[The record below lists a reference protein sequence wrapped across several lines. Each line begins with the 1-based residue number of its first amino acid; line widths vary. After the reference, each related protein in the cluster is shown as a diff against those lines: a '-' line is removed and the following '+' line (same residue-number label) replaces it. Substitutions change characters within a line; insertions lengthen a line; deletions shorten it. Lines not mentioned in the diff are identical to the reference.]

1 MGETYI
7 VKIKAI
13 FLGFLIG
20 VAGLVISPLDFSL
33 NIEENLG
40 LGLLFKL
47 RGARQTPSDVV
58 VVSIDKASSEYLNV
72 PDNPDKW
79 PRKKHADLTKILME
93 EGAEVIIF
101 DLHFIESRPGEDG
114 EDDNLFAEAIK
125 KAGRV
130 VLAEPLKAR
139 EVPLSGSG
147 ESPAGVHSIVK
158 IVKPLESLS
167 RSAIATAPFPLP
179 RIPFKVNQY
188 WTFQT
193 GAGDSPT
200 FPVVAFQLFTLQIYE
215 EFVHLL
221 EKVSPIYPGKLPGNS
236 DTTSVKKLLRTIREI
251 FESNPLIAERMLEE
265 LEHSEPVLANVKTH
279 NLLRSL
285 IRMYQGANSRYIN
298 FYGPPRTITTIPY
311 HQILQLR
318 ERTGGEK
325 QIDLK
330 GKAVFV
336 GLSEIVMAERK
347 DSFYTVFSQA
357 NGIFI
362 SGVEIAATAFSNLL
376 EDTPV
381 KKISLQYHIL
391 IILIWGILTGIFCR
405 MTPII
410 FSALGVVGL
419 SGLYLAAAG
428 YQFSTNH
435 IWYPIIIP
443 LFVQTPLAFF
453 GAVVW
458 NYIDTNKERQ
468 KIRKAFEYHLP
479 KHVVDQLAKNISHI
493 ETGSQVVHG
502 ICLSSDA
509 EHYTSLSE
517 TMEPKELAGF
527 MNKYYEAIFTPTRQ
541 HGGAVSDIIGDSMM
555 ALWVAS
561 RPEASLRE
569 KACFAALDI
578 QKAMQKFN
586 NSSDIKLNTRIGLHY
601 GEIMLGHIGAVDH
614 YEYRPVGDMVNTA
627 SRIEGLNKHL
637 STKVLV
643 SEEVVDQLDS
653 FQTREVGSFRLKGK
667 LKPIVIHELLCRIEE
682 SDDTLKGVCA
692 IFAEALSDFRKQF
705 WDQAIGKFKQCIE
718 KLDKDGPSLFYIG
731 LCEQY
736 KENPPEEPWTGV
748 VHMEKK

>member
-1 MGETYI
+1 MGEI
-7 VKIKAI
+7 RILKIKVI
-13 FLGFLIG
+13 FLGLLIG
-20 VAGLVISPLDFSL
+20 IAGLVISPLNFSL
-33 NIEENLG
+33 NMEENLG

-47 RGARQTPSDVV
+47 RGARQAPSDVV
-58 VVSIDKASSEYLNV
+58 VVSIDKESSEYLKV

-79 PRKKHADLTKILME
+79 PRSLHARLTEILME
-93 EGAEVIIF
+93 EGAEVITF
-101 DLHFIESRPGEDG
+101 DIHFLEPSDL

-125 KAGRV
+125 KAGMV

-139 EVPLSGSG
+139 EVSLSGSD
-147 ESPAGVHSIVK
+147 ESPVGVHSIVK
-158 IVKPLESLS
+158 IVKPLESFS
-167 RSAIATAPFPLP
+167 RAAIATAPFPLP
-179 RIPFKVNQY
+179 RIPFKVNQC

-200 FPVVAFQLFTLQIYE
+200 FPVVAFQLFTLQVYE

-221 EKVSPIYPGKLPGNS
+221 KKASPIYPGKLPSNS
-236 DTTSVKKLLRTIREI
+236 DTTSIKKLTRTIREI

-265 LEHSEPVLANVKTH
+265 LERSESLSANVKTQT
-279 NLLRSL
+279 LLRSL

-311 HQILQLR
+311 HQVLQLR
-318 ERTGGEK
+318 EKTDGDRK
-325 QIDLK
+325 IDLK

-376 EDTPV
+376 EDAPV
-381 KKISLQYHIL
+381 KKVSLLSYIF
-391 IILIWGILTGIFCR
+391 IILVWGLLTGIFCR
-405 MTPII
+405 MTPIV
-410 FSALGVVGL
+410 FSVLGVVGL
-419 SGLYLAAAG
+419 SGLYLAIAEL
-428 YQFSTNH
+428 QFSTNH
-435 IWYPIIIP
+435 IWYPIILP
-443 LFVQTPLAFF
+443 LFIQAPLAFF
-453 GAVVW
+453 SAVIW
-458 NYIDTNKERQ
+458 KYIDSNKERQ

-479 KHVVDQLAKNISHI
+479 KHVVDQLAKNIGHI

-502 ICLSSDA
+502 ICLSTDA

-527 MNKYYEAIFTPTRQ
+527 MNKYYETIFTPTRH
-541 HGGAVSDIIGDSMM
+541 HGGAISDIIGDSMM

-561 RPEASLRE
+561 RPEVSLRE
-569 KACFAALDI
+569 KACLAALDI
-578 QKAMQKFN
+578 QKAMQQFN
-586 NSSDIKLNTRIGLHY
+586 NLSDIKLNTRIGLHY

-637 STKVLV
+637 STRVLV
-643 SEEVVDQLDS
+643 SDEVVGPLDS
-653 FQTREVGSFRLKGK
+653 FQTREVGSFRVKGK

-682 SDDTLKGVCA
+682 ADEKLKKVCEL
-692 IFAEALSDFRKQF
+692 FAEALSDFRKQS
-705 WDQAIGKFKQCIE
+705 WDQAIEKFKQCIE
-718 KLDKDGPSLFYIG
+718 KLDKDGPSLFYIE